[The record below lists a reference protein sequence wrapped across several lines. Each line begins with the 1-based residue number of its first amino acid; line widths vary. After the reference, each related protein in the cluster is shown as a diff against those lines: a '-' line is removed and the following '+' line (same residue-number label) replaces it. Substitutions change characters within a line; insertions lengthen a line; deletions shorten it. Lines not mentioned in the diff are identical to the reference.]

1 MAKVKNSLLARSS
14 LPLFASLK
22 TKDMFSAIKYLINEN
37 TILLK
42 KLEKQKKLTWE
53 NFVYK
58 LEESDD
64 KISKAWAPIRHL
76 NSVMNDK
83 NVREQYDKSLRLL
96 TSHYGKIGQ
105 NQRLFKQY
113 ERFYE
118 ENKKT
123 LNAKQRK
130 LISDTL
136 RSFRLSGV
144 DLDAGDRKLF
154 RECKERISE
163 LEQVIQQ

>member
-64 KISKAWAPIRHL
+64 KISKAWAPIRH
-76 NSVMNDK
+76 
-83 NVREQYDKSLRLL
+83 
-96 TSHYGKIGQ
+96 
-105 NQRLFKQY
+105 
-113 ERFYE
+113 
-118 ENKKT
+118 
-123 LNAKQRK
+123 
-130 LISDTL
+130 
-136 RSFRLSGV
+136 
-144 DLDAGDRKLF
+144 
-154 RECKERISE
+154 
-163 LEQVIQQ
+163 